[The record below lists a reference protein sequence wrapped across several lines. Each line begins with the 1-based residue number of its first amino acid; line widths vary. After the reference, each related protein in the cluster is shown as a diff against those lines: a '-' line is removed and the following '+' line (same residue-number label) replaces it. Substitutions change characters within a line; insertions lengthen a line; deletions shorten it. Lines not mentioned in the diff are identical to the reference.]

1 MCTYTHKELYLRFN
15 NHLLMNY
22 IDIILGILLLWGLIK
37 GFNKGLFSSLA
48 SLVALI
54 VGIYI
59 AVHFSH
65 IVGRYLEQYVNWQE
79 GAMKLVAFAITFI
92 IVVILVSLAGKIL
105 TKIADYAALG
115 ILNKLL
121 GGAFGVL
128 KMAFIASVIIIFIDA
143 LNRNITIIKEETL
156 NSSLLYTPVRKLAPM
171 ILPGILKEE
180 DLKKTEEETE
190 TQI

>member
-1 MCTYTHKELYLRFN
+1 
-15 NHLLMNY
+15 MNY

-37 GFNKGLFSSLA
+37 GFSKGLFSSLA

-65 IVGRYLEQYVNWQE
+65 IAGGYLEHYVNWGE
-79 GAMKLVAFAITFI
+79 GTMKLVAFAVTFI
-92 IVVILVSLAGKIL
+92 VVVILVSLAGKIL

-115 ILNKLL
+115 ILNKIL
-121 GGAFGVL
+121 GSAFGVL

-143 LNRNITIIKEETL
+143 INRNITIIKEETL
-156 NSSLLYTPVRKLAPM
+156 NSSVLYAPVRKLAPM
-171 ILPGILKEE
+171 ILPSILKEE
-180 DLKKTEEETE
+180 DSNDSEDSKKD

>member
-1 MCTYTHKELYLRFN
+1 MCTYTQKELYLRFN

-37 GFNKGLFSSLA
+37 GFSKGLFSSLA

-65 IVGRYLEQYVNWQE
+65 IVGGYLQQYVNWQE
-79 GAMKLVAFAITFI
+79 GAMKLIAFAITFI
-92 IVVILVSLAGKIL
+92 VVVILVSLAGKIL

-156 NSSLLYTPVRKLAPM
+156 NSSVLYTPVRKLAPM
-171 ILPGILKEE
+171 ILPDILKNV
-180 DLKKTEEETE
+180 DKKEQE
-190 TQI
+190 I

>member
-1 MCTYTHKELYLRFN
+1 
-15 NHLLMNY
+15 MNY

-37 GFNKGLFSSLA
+37 GFSKGLFSSLA
-48 SLVALI
+48 SLIALV

-65 IVGRYLEQYVNWQE
+65 IAGEYLQEYVNWEE
-79 GAMKLVAFAITFI
+79 GVMKLVAFAITFI
-92 IVVILVSLAGKIL
+92 VVVILVSLAGKIL

-115 ILNKLL
+115 VLNKLL

-143 LNRNITIIKEETL
+143 LNNNITILKKETL
-156 NSSLLYTPVRKLAPM
+156 NSSLLYNPVRKLAPM
-171 ILPGILKEE
+171 ILPNIWQQDKKEE
-180 DLKKTEEETE
+180 PKNTKEN
-190 TQI
+190 QV

>member
-1 MCTYTHKELYLRFN
+1 
-15 NHLLMNY
+15 MNY

-37 GFNKGLFSSLA
+37 GFSKGLFSSLA

-65 IVGRYLEQYVNWQE
+65 IAGGYLKQYVNWQE
-79 GAMKLVAFAITFI
+79 GATKLVAFAITFI

-128 KMAFIASVIIIFIDA
+128 KMAFIASVIIIFVDA
-143 LNRNITIIKEETL
+143 INRNITIIKEETL
-156 NSSLLYTPVRKLAPM
+156 DSSLLYNPVRQLAPM
-171 ILPGILKEE
+171 IVPAILNKEE
-180 DLKKTEEETE
+180 SDNPENDP
-190 TQI
+190 QI